1 MELELKELI
10 KNDFNAS
17 MKSGDNITRDTL
29 RLLNSDIKNKEI
41 ELRKK
46 LNEDEIIS
54 VIKNSAKK
62 RKDSIEQFTKGG
74 RADLVSK
81 EKEELAVLE
90 KYMPEQMSKKEVSA
104 LVEETIKELG
114 ASNVSDFGK
123 VMKEVMQKANG
134 AADGK
139 MVSGIVKKELGKI
152 GE

>member
-46 LNEDEIIS
+46 LNEDEIVS
-54 VIKNSAKK
+54 VIKSSIKK
-62 RKDSIEQFTKGG
+62 RRDSIEQFTKGG
-74 RADLVSK
+74 REDLVSQE
-81 EKEELAVLE
+81 EKELE
-90 KYMPEQMSKKEVSA
+90 ILKKYMPEQMGEEEIKAIVQDVIKKSKS
-104 LVEETIKELG
+104 IG
-114 ASNVSDFGK
+114 ASDFGK
-123 VMKEVMQKANG
+123 VMKEVMQRAKG
-134 AADGK
+134 TADGK
-139 MVSGIVKKELGKI
+139 MASEIVREELRKV

>member
-1 MELELKELI
+1 MELKELI
-10 KNDFNAS
+10 KNDLNAS
-17 MKSGDNITRDTL
+17 VKSGDKITRDVL

-46 LNEDEIIS
+46 LNEDEIIN
-54 VIKNSAKK
+54 VIKSSAKK
-62 RKDSIEQFTKGG
+62 RRDSIEQFAKGG

-123 VMKEVMQKANG
+123 VMKEVMQKAKG
-134 AADGK
+134 MADGK
-139 MVSGIVKKELGKI
+139 MVSGIAREELMKV